1 LWWALEILTIII
13 IVNKILL
20 IKARVS
26 IFLFVYFLKLT
37 DDECSTRGQCRVR
50 SVKGIAWRAIC
61 GGVNFHVDARGR
73 RIKIE
78 RYRIPESCKKKVSM
92 PMWRPQS
99 MDRCL
104 PFERLHQ
111 AMLEQHRWK
120 YLLYSMKEKKGWRVG
135 GSSCSPKKGLSKRNP
150 FSYDFRWVANG
161 YVYWVV
167 RHSNCQLQLSMC

>member
-1 LWWALEILTIII
+1 VKIDIQHRCIRLSRSHYNKNDLVLINEILT
-13 IVNKILL
+13 
-20 IKARVS
+20 KARIAFQFS
-26 IFLFVYFLKLT
+26 CSLIFLKLMSNKRT
-37 DDECSTRGQCRVR
+37 MQSEICEGNRVT
-50 SVKGIAWRAIC
+50 C

-111 AMLEQHRWK
+111 RSSSSIGESIYFIQWRKKRVEGWVDRVALQKRTS
-120 YLLYSMKEKKGWRVG
+120 LKETL
-135 GSSCSPKKGLSKRNP
+135 SPTTSVEPRMDT
-150 FSYDFRWVANG
+150 FIE
-161 YVYWVV
+161 
-167 RHSNCQLQLSMC
+167 